1 MTAEPERVAADPL
14 NAGQEAMGRGEWEQA
29 RAYFEAE
36 RERGESA
43 EALEALAMA
52 AWWLDDGQLTVESR
66 ERAYS
71 LYRQRADAAGA
82 ARMAIWLG
90 WDYLAFRGE
99 PAVAR
104 GWLQRAH
111 RLLGALE
118 PVPEHGWLA
127 IREGEFAFV
136 LENDL
141 AAAMRWAGQARAIG
155 TSLGV
160 DDIELSALGLE
171 GLVLAS
177 EGKIADG
184 IRRLD
189 EASAAAIAGEISE
202 LWAVGRTCCY
212 MITACERVRDFDRA
226 SQWCQRM
233 LEFAKRWRIRDLF
246 AVCRAHY
253 GAILVSRGTWEE
265 ADATFETAMQEFA
278 GSRPG
283 MMFEAVVRRAELRRR
298 QGRLDEAAALFHK
311 VEFHAYAQLGLAHV
325 ALDGGDAAV
334 AVERTERFLGK
345 LGPESRLQ
353 RAAGLE
359 LYARSLVE
367 VDEVERA
374 RGAVTELLGLLEDV
388 GTDSLRASV
397 LAVEGVVAGAEG
409 DLDAARLS
417 IEDAIDLFQQIGAPF
432 ETARSRL
439 ELAPVLAA
447 LGRAEAAAEQD
458 RLAREALDGMRAEH
472 EAEHGNEFASKLDAA
487 GSGAAAS
494 ALTARELDVLKLVA
508 QGLSNPEI
516 AKRLVLSEHTVK
528 RHLANILRKLSLNSR
543 SAAAAWGVRTGLV

>member
-1 MTAEPERVAADPL
+1 MTAEPELEVADPL
-14 NAGQEAMGRGEWEQA
+14 SAGREALRRGEWERA
-29 RAYFEAE
+29 RACFEAAHE
-36 RERGESA
+36 RSESP
-43 EALEALAMA
+43 EGMEALAMA
-52 AWWLDDGQLTVESR
+52 AWWLGDGQVAIDSR
-66 ERAYS
+66 ERAYR
-71 LYRQRADAAGA
+71 LYRERDVPAGA

-111 RLLGALE
+111 RLLAGLE
-118 PVPEHGWLA
+118 AAAEHGWLA

-141 AAAMRWAGQARAIG
+141 GATRHWAERARAIG
-155 TSLGV
+155 SSLGL

-171 GLVLAS
+171 GLALAS

-184 IRRLD
+184 IRQLD

-233 LEFAKRWRIRDLF
+233 LEFAERWRIRDLF

-253 GAILVSRGTWEE
+253 GAILVSRGTWDE
-265 ADATFETAMQEFA
+265 ADATFETAMQEFS

-283 MMFEAVVRRAELRRR
+283 MAFEALVRRGELRRR
-298 QGRLDEAAALFHK
+298 QGRLEEAAALFRK
-311 VEFHAYAQLGLAHV
+311 VEFHTYAQLGLAQV
-325 ALDGGDAAV
+325 ALDGGDAVV
-334 AVERTERFLGK
+334 AVERTQRFLSK
-345 LGPESRLQ
+345 LGPDSRLQ

-359 LYARSLVE
+359 LLARSLVA
-367 VDEVERA
+367 VAEVEQA
-374 RGAVTELLGLLEDV
+374 RNAVIELLELLAV
-388 GTDSLRASV
+388 VSTDALRASA
-397 LAVEGVVAGAEG
+397 LAVEGVVAGGEG

-417 IEDAIDLFQQIGAPF
+417 MEDAIDLFQRIGAPF

-439 ELAPVLAA
+439 DLARVLAA
-447 LGRAEAAAEQD
+447 LGRTDAAVQQA
-458 RLAREALDGMRAEH
+458 RLAHEALQGMRAER
-472 EAEHGNEFASKLDAA
+472 EAQRAA
-487 GSGAAAS
+487 ELVSELGAGES
-494 ALTARELDVLKLVA
+494 REVSTVLTPRELDVLKLIA

-516 AKRLVLSEHTVK
+516 AQRLVLSEHTVH
-528 RHLANILRKLSLNSR
+528 RHLANILRKLNLSSR
-543 SAAAAWGVRTGLV
+543 AAAAAWGVRTGLV

>member
-1 MTAEPERVAADPL
+1 MNAETELEVADPL
-14 NAGQEAMGRGEWEQA
+14 NAGHEALRRGEWEQA
-29 RAYFEAE
+29 RVYFEAAHA
-36 RERGESA
+36 RGESP
-43 EALEALAMA
+43 EAMEALAMA

-71 LYRQRADAAGA
+71 LYRQRGDAVGA
-82 ARMAIWLG
+82 ARMATWLG

-111 RLLGALE
+111 RLLAALE

-141 AAAMRWAGQARAIG
+141 ATARSWAERARAIG
-155 TSLGV
+155 SSLGV

-171 GLVLAS
+171 GLALAS
-177 EGKIADG
+177 EGQIAAG
-184 IRRLD
+184 IRQLD

-233 LEFAKRWRIRDLF
+233 LEFARRWRIRDLF

-265 ADATFETAMQEFA
+265 ADATFETAMEEFA

-283 MMFEAVVRRAELRRR
+283 MAFEALVRRAELRRR

-325 ALDGGDAAV
+325 ALDRGDAAV
-334 AVERTERFLGK
+334 AVERTERFLSK

-353 RAAGLE
+353 RAAGLD
-359 LYARSLVE
+359 LYARSLVAL
-367 VDEVERA
+367 DDVERA
-374 RGAVTELLGLLEDV
+374 RGAVIELLGLLEEV
-388 GTDSLRASV
+388 GTNSLRASV

-439 ELAPVLAA
+439 DLARVLAA

-458 RLAREALDGMRAEH
+458 CLAREALNGMRAER
-472 EAEHGNEFASKLDAA
+472 EAEHEGEIASKLDAA

-494 ALTARELDVLKLVA
+494 ALTARELDVLRLVA

-528 RHLANILRKLSLNSR
+528 RHLANILRKLDLDSR

>member
-1 MTAEPERVAADPL
+1 
-14 NAGQEAMGRGEWEQA
+14 
-29 RAYFEAE
+29 
-36 RERGESA
+36 
-43 EALEALAMA
+43 
-52 AWWLDDGQLTVESR
+52 
-66 ERAYS
+66 
-71 LYRQRADAAGA
+71 
-82 ARMAIWLG
+82 MAIWLG

-111 RLLGALE
+111 RLLAALE

-141 AAAMRWAGQARAIG
+141 AATRRWAERARAIG
-155 TSLGV
+155 SSLGV

-171 GLVLAS
+171 GLALAS

-184 IRRLD
+184 IRQLD

-233 LEFAKRWRIRDLF
+233 LEFAEQWRIRDLF

-283 MMFEAVVRRAELRRR
+283 MAFEALVRRAELRRR
-298 QGRLDEAAALFHK
+298 QGRLEEAAALFHK

-325 ALDGGDAAV
+325 ALDGGDAAG
-334 AVERTERFLGK
+334 AVERTERFLSK

-359 LYARSLVE
+359 LYARSLVALA
-367 VDEVERA
+367 EVERA
-374 RGAVTELLGLLEDV
+374 RSAVIELRDLLAEV
-388 GTDSLRASV
+388 GGDSLRASA

-439 ELAPVLAA
+439 DLARVLAA
-447 LGRAEAAAEQD
+447 LGRKDAAAEQV
-458 RLAREALDGMRAEH
+458 RVAQEALEGMQAERDAERA
-472 EAEHGNEFASKLDAA
+472 GEFMSEFDAA
-487 GSGAAAS
+487 ESGEASS
-494 ALTARELDVLKLVA
+494 ALTPRELDVLKLIA

-516 AKRLVLSEHTVK
+516 AQRLVLSEHTVH
-528 RHLANILRKLSLNSR
+528 RHLANILRKLEPLLAL
-543 SAAAAWGVRTGLV
+543 AAAAWGVRTGLV